1 MSMSYKEFLNGI
13 TFRLVNPESN
23 IPIWLCRLLNSI
35 TKIGLSFDRWIT
47 ILPESDKYYK
57 DLLKELCMI
66 PKMSSFAMGAII
78 NRGVAGM
85 PKDQLYV
92 NVGVWHG
99 FTFLCGMINN
109 DNKGCIG
116 IDNWAH
122 KSKRNRRAVKQFPL
136 RFSKQKS
143 DNHIFY
149 EMDYQK
155 YFAEIHKGEIGF
167 YLYDG
172 VHHYENQLEALQL
185 AEPYFGEGCI
195 IFVDDTNGV
204 APRSATLDF
213 ISQSKNQY
221 HIIFDHKT
229 AGKMHPTFW
238 EGVMIF
244 QKK

>member
-1 MSMSYKEFLNGI
+1 MNYQGFLNGI
-13 TFRLVNPESN
+13 TFRFIKPETN
-23 IPIWLCRLLNSI
+23 IPIRIARFLNRIAQIGFPLERWVTRLPEDDRYFKQTLKKLCRV
-35 TKIGLSFDRWIT
+35 
-47 ILPESDKYYK
+47 
-57 DLLKELCMI
+57 
-66 PKMSSFAMGAII
+66 PKMSSFTMGAII
-78 NRGVAGM
+78 NRGVTQM
-85 PKDQLYV
+85 PKDQAYV

-109 DNKGCIG
+109 DDKRCIG
-116 IDNWAH
+116 IDNWSH

-155 YFAEIHKGEIGF
+155 YFAEIHDEKIGF

-172 VHHYENQLEALQL
+172 VHHYENQLESLQL
-185 AEPYFGEGCI
+185 AEPYFGENCI

-213 ISQSKNQY
+213 IAKSKNEYRILLDRQ
-221 HIIFDHKT
+221 T
-229 AGKMHPTFW
+229 AGQMHPTFW
-238 EGVMIF
+238 EGVIVF
-244 QKK
+244 QKIK